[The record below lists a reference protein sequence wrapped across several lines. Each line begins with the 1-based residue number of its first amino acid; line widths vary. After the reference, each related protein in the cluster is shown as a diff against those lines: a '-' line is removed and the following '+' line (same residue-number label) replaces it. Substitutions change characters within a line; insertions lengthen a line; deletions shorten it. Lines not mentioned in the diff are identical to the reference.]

1 MKQYTIDENSG
12 NQRLDRY
19 LSKLMPLAD
28 RNFLQKM
35 LRKKRIKLNGG
46 RAEPKDT
53 IHSGDTIQ
61 VYFSEETITGFQ
73 EKKIPRH
80 FDLTPQIKKI
90 FEPPVYEDDH
100 LLVINKPAGLLSQAD
115 ASGDISLIDAVR
127 TYLKKNTTDGTEAFE
142 IVISNRLDRN
152 TSGIILMPKD
162 YPTLQTVNAAIRERH
177 ALKEYHTIVFGV
189 IKKPGTLTGFL
200 TKDTAENK
208 SAIQSQSEKGAKE
221 VRLDYCPLADNGKF
235 TLLEITLHT
244 GRSHQIRSQLADY
257 GFPVIG
263 DYKYGD
269 TSINRQFNQ
278 KYGLK
283 HHLLHSRHYAIKD
296 LGYDFTAPYPALF
309 KQLLRELKLDREAL

>member
-19 LSKLMPLAD
+19 LFKLMPLAD

-53 IHSGDTIQ
+53 VHSGDTVQ
-61 VYFSEETITGFQ
+61 VYFSEETIAGFQ
-73 EKKIPRH
+73 EKKTQRH
-80 FDLTPQIKKI
+80 FDLTPEIKKI

-100 LLVINKPAGLLSQAD
+100 LLVINKPAGLLSQA
-115 ASGDISLIDAVR
+115 ASSGDLSLIDAAR
-127 TYLKKNTTDGTEAFE
+127 TYLKKNAPDNAKAFE
-142 IVISNRLDRN
+142 VVISNRLDRN

-162 YPTLQTVNAAIRERH
+162 YPTLQTVNAAIRERQ
-177 ALKEYHTIVFGV
+177 ALKEYHTIVLGV
-189 IKKPGTLTGFL
+189 LKKPGTLTGFL
-200 TKDTAENK
+200 TKDTSENK
-208 SAIQSQSEKGAKE
+208 SAIQSQFEKGAKE

-235 TLLEITLHT
+235 TFLEITLHT
-244 GRSHQIRSQLADY
+244 GRSHQIRTQLADY
-257 GFPVIG
+257 GFPIIG

-296 LGYDFTAPYPALF
+296 LEYDFTAPYPELF

>member
-1 MKQYTIDENSG
+1 MKQYTIDENTG

-53 IHSGDTIQ
+53 VRSGDTVEI
-61 VYFSEETITGFQ
+61 YFSDETIEGFQ
-73 EKKIPRH
+73 EKKARRH
-80 FDLTPQIKKI
+80 FDLTPEIKKI
-90 FEPPVYEDDH
+90 FEPPVYEDNH

-115 ASGDISLIDAVR
+115 ASGDISLIDAAR
-127 TYLKKNTTDGTEAFE
+127 IYLQKTTTDSRDAFE
-142 IVISNRLDRN
+142 TVVSNRLDRN

-162 YPTLQTVNAAIRERH
+162 YPTLQAVNAAIRERQ
-177 ALKEYHTIVFGV
+177 ALKEYHTIVSGV
-189 IKKPGTLTGFL
+189 LKKPGTLTGFL
-200 TKDTAENK
+200 TKDTTENK
-208 SAIQSQSEKGAKE
+208 SAIQSQAEKGAKE
-221 VRLDYCPLADNGKF
+221 VRMDYRPLADNGKY
-235 TLLEITLHT
+235 TLLEVTLHT

-269 TSINRQFNQ
+269 ASINRQFNQ

-283 HHLLHSRHYAIKD
+283 HHLLHSRHYALPG

-309 KQLLRELKLDREAL
+309 KQLLRELKLDREAV

>member
-1 MKQYTIDENSG
+1 
-12 NQRLDRY
+12 
-19 LSKLMPLAD
+19 MPLAD

-115 ASGDISLIDAVR
+115 ASGDISLIDAAR

>member
-73 EKKIPRH
+73 EKKIQRH

-115 ASGDISLIDAVR
+115 ASGDISLIDAAR
-127 TYLKKNTTDGTEAFE
+127 TYLKKNTTDGIEAFE

-208 SAIQSQSEKGAKE
+208 SAIQNQSEKGAKE

-269 TSINRQFNQ
+269 TFINRQFNQ

>member
-35 LRKKRIKLNGG
+35 LSKKRIKLNGS

-73 EKKIPRH
+73 EKKIQRH

-100 LLVINKPAGLLSQAD
+100 LLVINKPAGLLSQAY
-115 ASGDISLIDAVR
+115 ASGDISLIDAAR